1 MKWSESRSV
10 MSNSLQPHGLYSPWN
25 SPGDLPN
32 PGIKPRSPTLQV
44 DSLPS
49 EPPGKPLE
57 WPSSRSLQIINA
69 WRVCGEKGT
78 LLHCW
83 WEWKLGSRYGK
94 QNGITIWSSSPSPLV
109 YIQKWWKLFW
119 KDTCN
124 KVEDLEIFI
133 LSKTQKDNYMLPF
146 ICGL

>member
-83 WEWKLGSRYGK
+83 WEWKLGSCYGK
-94 QNGITIWSSSPSPLV
+94 QNGITIWSSSPTPQV
-109 YIQKWWKLFW
+109 YIQKWWKLIW